1 MGSDLKHKFLV
12 YLWIW
17 DFNEMAHILK
27 EHFYRMYQT
36 NFQINL
42 KVNFEL

>member
-27 EHFYRMYQT
+27 EHFYRIYQI
-36 NFQINL
+36 QINL

>member
-1 MGSDLKHKFLV
+1 MGSDLKNKFLV

-27 EHFYRMYQT
+27 EHFYRMYIPDKFP
-36 NFQINL
+36 NKSKSKF
-42 KVNFEL
+42 

>member
-1 MGSDLKHKFLV
+1 MGSDLKNNLLV

-27 EHFYRMYQT
+27 EHFHMMYQT
-36 NFQINL
+36 NFQINR